1 MFNNFMN
8 KKIFSENCNLSNY
21 TTIKVG
27 GVAEFF
33 AEPKNKDEF
42 SYLIKWANSNKQRC
56 QIIGAGSNLL
66 INNTL
71 IKGLVICTKKMKSL
85 KIDPYTGIVEAEAG
99 VMLPTLSNSLAKNGL
114 QGGEWAVGIPGT
126 LGGAIYM
133 NAGIGNLSLAKNL
146 ISVKVINKKT
156 NEKLE
161 IEKKSISFEY
171 RFSSFQRNDLEI
183 ISAKLLFEPNG
194 NIEKLI
200 NTTKYNLKLKTKTQP
215 YHQPSFGSVFK
226 NPEDTYAGKLID
238 ELGLKGFKIGGAEIS
253 SMHSNFI
260 INNSSASSKDI
271 YKLITVIQQKVLQNK
286 GIYLQPEVRMIG
298 FDYPN

>member
-1 MFNNFMN
+1 MN
-8 KKIFSENCNLSNY
+8 KKIFSENCKLSSY

-27 GVAEFF
+27 GVAEYF
-33 AEPKNKDEF
+33 AEPKNLDEF
-42 SYLIKWANSNKQRC
+42 SYLIKWANLNKQRC

-66 INNTL
+66 INNIF
-71 IKGLVICTKKMKSL
+71 IKGLVICTKKMKL
-85 KIDPYTGIVEAEAG
+85 LRIEPYSGIVEAEAG

-133 NAGIGNLSLAKNL
+133 NAATAQLSQAKNL
-146 ISVKVINKKT
+146 ISVKVIDKKT
-156 NEKLE
+156 LEKLE
-161 IEKKSISFEY
+161 IEKKDINFKY
-171 RFSSFQRNDLEI
+171 RFSSFQKEDLTI
-183 ISAKLLFEPNG
+183 ISARLHFEPYG
-194 NIEKLI
+194 NIEQLVQ
-200 NTTKYNLKLKTKTQP
+200 TTKNNLKLKTETQP

-226 NPEDTYAGKLID
+226 NPENNYAAKLID
-238 ELGLKGFKIGGAEIS
+238 DIGLKGFKIGGAEIS
-253 SMHSNFI
+253 SMHANFI

-271 YKLITVIQQKVLQNK
+271 YELITLIQQKVLQNK

>member
-1 MFNNFMN
+1 MN
-8 KKIFSENCNLSNY
+8 KEFFSENCKLSSF

-27 GVAEFF
+27 GVAEYF
-33 AEPKNKDEF
+33 AEPRNLEEF
-42 SYLIKWANSNKQRC
+42 SYLIKWANLNEQRC

-66 INNTL
+66 INNIF

-85 KIDPYTGIVEAEAG
+85 KINPYSGIVEAEAG

-133 NAGIGNLSLAKNL
+133 NAGTGNLSLANNL
-146 ISVKVINKKT
+146 ISVKVINNKT

-161 IEKKSISFEY
+161 IEKKDINFEY
-171 RFSSFQRNDLEI
+171 RFSSFQKNGLTI
-183 ISAKLLFEPNG
+183 IGARLHFEPNG
-194 NIEKLI
+194 NLKQLI
-200 NTTKYNLKLKTKTQP
+200 QTTKNNLKLKTETQP

-226 NPEDTYAGKLID
+226 NPENSYAAKLID
-238 ELGLKGFKIGGAEIS
+238 EMGLKGFKIGDAEIS
-253 SMHSNFI
+253 SIHSNFI
-260 INNSSASSKDI
+260 VNTCSASSKDI
-271 YKLITVIQQKVLQNK
+271 YELITLIQQKVLQNK